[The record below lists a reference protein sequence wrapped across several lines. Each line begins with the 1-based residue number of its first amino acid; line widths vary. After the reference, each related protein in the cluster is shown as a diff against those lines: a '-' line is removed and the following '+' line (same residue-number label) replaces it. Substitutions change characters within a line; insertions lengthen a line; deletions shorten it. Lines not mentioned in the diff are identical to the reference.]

1 MPPELIFFISVLL
14 FMFLASF
21 VYTRFQIQKLRS
33 SLEYSIGK
41 LNDEVIRGD
50 HLEKI
55 KVYSEK
61 VHPENTFYVD
71 DITSH
76 DLDLDNF
83 FSLINTT
90 ISKIGSEYLYSVL
103 RHLKLNE
110 DDLSERK
117 IKVDYLENK
126 PDKVV
131 EIYFELSK
139 IRGLPFYLS
148 FYEQI
153 FELKNQKK
161 DMSHLIHFVGLIIS
175 IILSLINPD
184 IGVPI
189 LSIVLMINIGRYFL
203 FESNKSSNLNSFN
216 GLVSASIAY
225 NRLANKHPDIL
236 DKDVAKKVSVYKRGS
251 FVSGQ
256 SDTSE
261 FQFILKFLFYVTH
274 LDFVYYY
281 KMLGHLQTHFEDVL
295 ALFEG
300 IGELETALVMYNL
313 RQSELETSLP
323 SFKKDEPL
331 IMDEMIHPL
340 VTNCVPND
348 VEIDQSLL
356 ITGSNASG
364 KSTYIKGI
372 ALNIICA
379 QTLNT
384 CFCLKYEG
392 PFYKVLSSMALKDS
406 IETEESY
413 FMVEIRSLNRIVNEP
428 QEDVRVIGFIDEI
441 LRGTNTIERIAA
453 SSAVLNQFIKNDK
466 RFVAATHDI
475 ELTRL
480 LEDQVKNQ
488 HFSEKLIN
496 EDISFDYLVKAG
508 PSQSRN
514 AIKLLEVSGYS
525 KDIIYEA
532 NNLVA
537 KFEKEGQWI

>member
-1 MPPELIFFISVLL
+1 MPQELIFFISVLL
-14 FMFLASF
+14 FVLVASF
-21 VYTRFQIQKLRS
+21 FYTKFQIQKLKN
-33 SLEYSIGK
+33 SLENSIGK
-41 LNDEVIRGD
+41 LNDEIIRGD

-71 DITSH
+71 DITNN

-83 FSLINTT
+83 YSLINTT

-103 RHLKLNE
+103 RHLKLKE
-110 DDLSERK
+110 IDLFQRNKS
-117 IKVDYLENK
+117 VNYLENNQ
-126 PDKVV
+126 DKIV

-153 FELKNQKK
+153 LELKNQRK
-161 DMSHLIHFVGLIIS
+161 DRSHLIHFMALILS
-175 IILSLINPD
+175 IILSVINPEF
-184 IGVPI
+184 GVP
-189 LSIVLMINIGRYFL
+189 LMSIVLMINVGRYFL

-225 NRLANKHPDIL
+225 NRLAKKHPDIL
-236 DKDVAKKVSVYKRGS
+236 ESDIAKKMSVYKRGS

-256 SDTSE
+256 SDTNE
-261 FQFILKFLFYVTH
+261 FQFLLKFLFYVTH

-281 KMLGHLQTHFEDVL
+281 RMLGHLQTHFEDVL
-295 ALFEG
+295 ALFEA
-300 IGELETALVMYNL
+300 IGELETALVIYNL
-313 RQSELETSLP
+313 RQSELMTCSP
-323 SFKKDEPL
+323 IFKSNEPL
-331 IMDEMIHPL
+331 IIDEMIHPL
-340 VTNCVPND
+340 VSHCVPNN
-348 VEIDQSLL
+348 VKIDQSLL

-372 ALNIICA
+372 ALNIVCA

-384 CFCLKYEG
+384 CFCARYEG

-480 LEDQVKNQ
+480 LQDRVKNQ
-488 HFSEKLIN
+488 HFSETLKDD
-496 EDISFDYLVKAG
+496 DISFDYLVKSG

-525 KDIIYEA
+525 KELIEEA
-532 NNLVA
+532 NSLVL
-537 KFEKEGQWI
+537 KFEKEGQWV

>member
-1 MPPELIFFISVLL
+1 MPQELIFFISVLL
-14 FMFLASF
+14 FVLVASF
-21 VYTRFQIQKLRS
+21 FYTKFQIQKLKN
-33 SLEYSIGK
+33 SLENSIGK
-41 LNDEVIRGD
+41 LNDEIIRGD

-71 DITSH
+71 DITNN

-83 FSLINTT
+83 YSLINTT

-103 RHLKLNE
+103 RHLKLKE
-110 DDLSERK
+110 IDLFQRNKS
-117 IKVDYLENK
+117 VNYLENNQ
-126 PDKVV
+126 DKIV

-153 FELKNQKK
+153 LELKNQRK
-161 DMSHLIHFVGLIIS
+161 DRSHLIHFMALILS
-175 IILSLINPD
+175 IILSVINPEF
-184 IGVPI
+184 GVP
-189 LSIVLMINIGRYFL
+189 LMSIVLMINVGRYFL

-225 NRLANKHPDIL
+225 NRLAKKHPDIL
-236 DKDVAKKVSVYKRGS
+236 ESDIAKKMSVYKRGS

-256 SDTSE
+256 SDTNE
-261 FQFILKFLFYVTH
+261 FQFLLKFLFYVTH

-281 KMLGHLQTHFEDVL
+281 RMLGHLQTHFEDVL
-295 ALFEG
+295 ALFEA
-300 IGELETALVMYNL
+300 IGELETALVIYNL
-313 RQSELETSLP
+313 RQSELMTCSPVFESN
-323 SFKKDEPL
+323 EPL
-331 IMDEMIHPL
+331 IIDEMIHPL
-340 VTNCVPND
+340 VSHCVPNN
-348 VEIDQSLL
+348 VKIDQSLL

-372 ALNIICA
+372 ALNIVCA

-384 CFCLKYEG
+384 CFCARYEG

-480 LEDQVKNQ
+480 LQDRVKNQ
-488 HFSEKLIN
+488 HFSETLKDD
-496 EDISFDYLVKAG
+496 DISFDYLVKSG

-525 KDIIYEA
+525 KELIEEA
-532 NNLVA
+532 NSLVL